1 MRHREMM
8 IMKFLCKGGCGKDMG
23 LTTQLQTCDACR
35 AKKSRAK
42 RNAVPQA
49 YQMGFDI
56 DAWGKMLSEGVLSP
70 EQGREIVN
78 AVYDRI
84 YELHTQ
90 VVRLEAVKAA
100 KEAEKQAKKGR
111 R

>member
-1 MRHREMM
+1 
-8 IMKFLCKGGCGKDMG
+8 MKFLCEGGCGKDLGVASG
-23 LTTQLQTCDACR
+23 LRRCDACR

-56 DAWGKMLSEGVLSP
+56 DAWGKMLSDGTLSV

-84 YELHTQ
+84 YELHMH
-90 VVRLEAVKAA
+90 VSRLEAVQAAKAA
-100 KEAEKQAKKGR
+100 DKEAKKNR